1 MFIAM
6 NRFKVV
12 LGSEEEF
19 EKIWKTRDSYLGDVP
34 GFLGFHL
41 LRGASAEEHTL
52 YSSHSTWDD
61 QLSFEDW
68 TRSESFRK
76 AHSGASERKNLY
88 LGHPEFEGFSVII

>member
-6 NRFKVV
+6 NRFKVIA
-12 LGSEEEF
+12 GSEEEF
-19 EKIWKTRDSYLGDVP
+19 EEVWKTRDSFLGDVP

-41 LRGASAEEHTL
+41 LRGSGSDDHTL

-61 QLSFEDW
+61 ESSFENW

-76 AHSGASERKNLY
+76 AHSGASARKNLY
-88 LGHPEFEGFSVII
+88 MGHPEFEGFTVIV

>member
-6 NRFKVV
+6 NRFKVLV
-12 LGSEEEF
+12 GKEEEF
-19 EKIWKTRDSYLGDVP
+19 EEVWRNRDSFLGDVP

-41 LRGASAEEHTL
+41 LRGAVGDDHTL

-61 QLSFEDW
+61 RVSFENW

-76 AHSGASERKNLY
+76 AHSGASSRKKLY
-88 LGHPEFEGFSVII
+88 LGHPEFEGFTVII

>member
-6 NRFKVV
+6 NRFKVKS
-12 LGSEEEF
+12 GNEAEF
-19 EKIWKTRDSYLGDVP
+19 EEVWKTRDSFLGEVP

-41 LRGASAEEHTL
+41 LKGAGSDEHTL

-61 QLSFEDW
+61 QTSFENW

-76 AHSGASERKNLY
+76 AHSGASSRKSLY
-88 LGHPEFEGFSVII
+88 LDHPQFEGFEVVI

>member
-6 NRFKVV
+6 NRFKILV
-12 LGSEEEF
+12 GNEDEF
-19 EKIWKTRDSYLGDVP
+19 EEVWRTRDSFLGEVP

-41 LRGASAEEHTL
+41 LRGASSDEYTL

-61 QLSFEDW
+61 KLSFENW

-76 AHSGASERKNLY
+76 AHAGASDRKNLY
-88 LGHPEFEGFSVII
+88 LGHPDFEGFEVVL

>member
-6 NRFKVV
+6 NRFKVLV
-12 LGSEEEF
+12 GKEAEF
-19 EKIWKTRDSYLGDVP
+19 EEVWRNRDSFLGDVP

-41 LRGASAEEHTL
+41 LRGPAGDDHTL

-61 QLSFEDW
+61 RVSFENW

-76 AHSGASERKNLY
+76 AHSGASSRKKLY
-88 LGHPEFEGFSVII
+88 LGHPEFEGFTVII